1 MTTRVCVLLS
11 VVVVLAALLLGS
23 CGHYICSKG
32 ATFGGSTC
40 SGSSG
45 GLGTGGSGGTA
56 AAFAFM
62 EDQGI
67 IYGASLDTS
76 GNFALIPN
84 FASPG
89 QTLSGIGGMV
99 IVQKKWMYIALT
111 GGLAIQAYSINGT
124 TGALTKIS
132 GSPYSSSD
140 STAITADPAGKFL
153 FLCGQDNDHVSV
165 FSINQTDGSLTLAG
179 TGVSAGLGFAVN
191 SSTDGLGQYLYV
203 TQGNLG
209 NAVAVFKIN
218 SDGSLTPAAGNPYS
232 VTIAQLRGEPTGK
245 FMLGIT
251 GNGANNGF
259 TADNN
264 VYVYPINSD
273 GSLGQYT
280 KYSTKNTPATFA
292 VHPSGKLVYTFN
304 GTVTGA
310 TAVEGF
316 TLDSTGKLTELTSSP
331 FTTMV
336 ANAGLIDDNGTYLFL
351 HPGTS
356 VSVQGINTTTGAL
369 TAIGQPITGIGGTEG
384 WAVTDPH

>member
-11 VVVVLAALLLGS
+11 LVVVAAALLLGS
-23 CGHYICSKG
+23 CGHYVCNEG
-32 ATFGGSTC
+32 ATFGASTC
-40 SGSSG
+40 SGSG
-45 GLGTGGSGGTA
+45 GGIGTGGGGTA

-62 EDQGI
+62 EDQGT
-67 IYGASLDTS
+67 IYGASLDTA
-76 GNFALIPN
+76 GTFALIPN
-84 FASPG
+84 FVSPP

-99 IVQKKWMYIALT
+99 IVQKKWLYVALT
-111 GGLAIQAYSINGT
+111 GSLQVQAYSINGT
-124 TGALTKIS
+124 TGALTAIS
-132 GSPYSSSD
+132 SSPYSSSD

-165 FSINQTDGSLTLAG
+165 FSINQTDGSLTLVG
-179 TGVSAGLGFAVN
+179 TGASAGLGFAVN

-209 NAVAVFKIN
+209 SEVAVFKIN
-218 SDGSLTPAAGNPYS
+218 SDGSLTAVGLLSIA
-232 VTIAQLRGEPTGK
+232 IAQLRGEPTGK

-264 VYVYPINSD
+264 VYVFPINSD
-273 GSLGQYT
+273 GTLGT
-280 KYSTKNTPATFA
+280 ATLFATKNTPASFA

-316 TLDSTGKLTELTSSP
+316 TLDNTGKLTELSGSP
-331 FTTMV
+331 FTSMT
-336 ANAGLIDDNGTYLFL
+336 ANAGLIDDSGAYLFL

-369 TAIGQPITGIGGTEG
+369 TAIGQPISGIGGTAG